1 MHNAP
6 LNMSFRLLAA
16 ASLGLAL
23 AGCGGMATNNTVY
36 SQKQPVIER
45 ETFSLDVATTSSGL
59 AIAEQVRLNGWFEAM
74 DLGYGDRVTV
84 DDPSANPAVAEA
96 VNELAGRYGL
106 ILDKTAPTTAGFLEP
121 GQARVLIT
129 RSSAEV
135 PGCPDWS
142 EKSDLNLANATSAN
156 YGCANN
162 SNLAAMVAN
171 PEDLLEGQKGSPDRL
186 VNPSNRAIGIYRDIG
201 PSAVGMQGGRGGAAG
216 GGAGAGG
223 PN

>member
-1 MHNAP
+1 MHKAP
-6 LNMSFRLLAA
+6 LTLSARLLAA

-36 SQKQPVIER
+36 SLKQPVIER
-45 ETFSLDVATTSSGL
+45 QTFSLDVATSGSGL
-59 AIAEQVRLNGWFEAM
+59 AITEQSRLNGWFEAM

-84 DDPSANPAVAEA
+84 DDPSANPAVADA

-121 GQARVLIT
+121 GQARVFIT

-142 EKSDLNLANATSAN
+142 KKSDLNLLNATSPN
-156 YGCANN
+156 YGCAVN
-162 SNLAAMVAN
+162 SNVAAMVAN

-201 PSAVGMQGGRGGAAG
+201 PSAVGMQNGRGGG
-216 GGAGAGG
+216 GGGGGAGG